1 MCQFKF
7 VQLQVM
13 KTQNNSGLNKIDIVF
28 LFMQNSK
35 VMQSEVNW
43 QLYSEKCSAAHV
55 LSRSLYLQ
63 SLEHSP
69 HALSPKHS
77 HFKEQNGGRVK
88 KKKKWQQF
96 LAACPLKFLK
106 SVTHFNHIFLFETWP
121 FLMAREV
128 GTFYSVLGSQRP
140 GYKFYSYGRTEGEWI
155 SVDK

>member
-7 VQLQVM
+7 IQLQVM

-28 LFMQNSK
+28 LFMQNCK
-35 VMQSEVNW
+35 VMQSGVNG

-55 LSRSLYLQ
+55 LSRSLDHQ
-63 SLEHSP
+63 TLEHSP

-77 HFKEQNGGRVK
+77 HFKEQNGGKVK
-88 KKKKWQQF
+88 KKKWRQF

-106 SVTHFNHIFLFETWP
+106 SVTHFNYIFLFETWP

-140 GYKFYSYGRTEGEWI
+140 SYKS
-155 SVDK
+155 